1 MLLYPCGHSCWLP
14 FVDKQLNKFVISR
27 ILYPAEDITKILYRI
42 QFVISDIGEDGHE
55 KGHIATSHHEGHKLV
70 HHVGHLA
77 DLLAQVPVQ
86 ALDLSAKV

>member
-14 FVDKQLNKFVISR
+14 FVGKQLNKFVISR

-55 KGHIATSHHEGHKLV
+55 PRKAHAGRRAAPTKKL
-70 HHVGHLA
+70 
-77 DLLAQVPVQ
+77 LLRYFAI
-86 ALDLSAKV
+86 LRI